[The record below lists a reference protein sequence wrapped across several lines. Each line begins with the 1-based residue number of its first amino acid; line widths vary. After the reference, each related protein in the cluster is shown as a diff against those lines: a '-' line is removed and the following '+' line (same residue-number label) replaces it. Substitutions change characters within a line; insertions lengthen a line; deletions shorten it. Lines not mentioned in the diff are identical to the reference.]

1 MAIEMTLPKIGVNMT
16 EAVIAEWYI
25 KPGDEV
31 KEGDAI
37 LNAETDKATQEIYA
51 TASGTVG
58 KLVAEVGQTV
68 QTQEAILLFLEAGE
82 TVESLASA
90 APKAEV
96 KEEDVVDGYGM
107 NNDGNEAKQAAIAA
121 VQSDAAQKKTG
132 KIRISPLAKKLA
144 KDNGIDLALLSP
156 KEAGDRI
163 VKADVLAYIAN
174 PPAPVAAAAP
184 AEQGVTIPKVG
195 KANLPEG
202 QEILEVIPVKGIRK
216 VIAERMTESVVTKPS
231 VPHTATICM
240 EPLIELR
247 KSLKAIGVNVGFN
260 ELLMKV
266 CSRALSEH
274 KLMNAVMSENE
285 IWLLKDINIGIA
297 VDTEKG
303 LVVPVIKKVN
313 HKSLAEISNEFRS
326 CVSDIQDGNMSPDML
341 SGGTFTISNLG
352 SFGVEFF
359 APILNPP
366 ECGILG
372 VGKAVRTF
380 VPDENDQPVLKTLM
394 KVTLVFDHRIIDGAP
409 AAKCLQRIVELAENP
424 QLLI

>member
-16 EAVIAEWYI
+16 EATIAEWYI

-58 KLVAEVGQTV
+58 KLLAEVGQVV
-68 QTQEAILLFLEAGE
+68 QTQEGLLLFLEEGE

-90 APKAEV
+90 APKAAV
-96 KEEDVVDGYGM
+96 KEEEVVDGYGM
-107 NNDGNEAKQAAIAA
+107 NCDDNEAKKAAIAA
-121 VQSDAAQKKTG
+121 VQNDASQKKTG
-132 KIRISPLAKKLA
+132 KVRISPLAKKLA
-144 KDNGIDLALLSP
+144 KDNGIDMSLLSP
-156 KEAGDRI
+156 KVEGDRL

-174 PPAPVAAAAP
+174 PPAPAAAAAP

-195 KANLPEG
+195 KVVLPEG

-216 VIAERMTESVVTKPS
+216 VITERMTESVVTKPS

-303 LVVPVIKKVN
+303 LVVPVIKNVN